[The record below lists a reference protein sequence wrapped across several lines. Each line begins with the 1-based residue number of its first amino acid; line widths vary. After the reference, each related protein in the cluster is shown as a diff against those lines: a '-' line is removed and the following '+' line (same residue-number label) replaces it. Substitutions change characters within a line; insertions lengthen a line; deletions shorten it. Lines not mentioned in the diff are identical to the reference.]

1 MYTKKHQDHIPCSF
15 PYKLACIDDKFSKPV
30 VLYRSDKAVY
40 KFIESILEECEFCKR
55 VMKENFNKN
64 LIMSAEDEEKF

>member
-15 PYKLACIDDKFSKPV
+15 PYKLAFIDDKFSKPV

-40 KFIESILEECEFCKR
+40 KFIESILEECEFFKR
-55 VMKENFNKN
+55 VMKENFYKN

>member
-64 LIMSAEDEEKF
+64 LIMSTEDEEKF